1 MAFWLISPTREL
13 CGLGDIQLFFVSWF
27 QVSEGR
33 GAPAPS
39 LLLSQLCQPDVI
51 YADLE

>member
-27 QVSEGR
+27 QVSEGER
-33 GAPAPS
+33 ALALS
-39 LLLSQLCQPDVI
+39 LRFFSSHQPDAVSKW
-51 YADLE
+51 